1 MEMTTIVGD
10 CTEVGTN
17 HCMKYSKKTQ
27 YTSDHE
33 DMKVFLYYLDI
44 RLVTLFWVVI
54 VGWMLPVTKFM
65 YNLPELYT
73 RDCDCTYSV
82 LMEIT

>member
-10 CTEVGTN
+10 CTGFGTN

-27 YTSDHE
+27 DTSDHK
-33 DMKVFLYYLDI
+33 DTKVFLYYLDI

-54 VGWMLPVTKFM
+54 VGGILTVTKFM
-65 YNLPELYT
+65 YNLPELCT
-73 RDCDCTYSV
+73 RDWDCTYSV
-82 LMEIT
+82 LREII